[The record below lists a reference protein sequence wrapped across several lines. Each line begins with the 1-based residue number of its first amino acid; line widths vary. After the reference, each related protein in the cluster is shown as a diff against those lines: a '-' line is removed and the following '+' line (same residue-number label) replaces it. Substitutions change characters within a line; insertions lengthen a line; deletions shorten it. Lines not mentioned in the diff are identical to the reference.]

1 MKVLFVVSSCCTP
14 RISPKRIY
22 TGYDYIVSDIAEK
35 LGSICQ
41 VEIYSLNPCPENSH
55 IGGVAVKS
63 CVNYKRL
70 LKKIRFGDI
79 VRYVKIFFR
88 ALPYIKDAIKSV
100 LWYIQVEDIDDLIKR
115 NDYDILNSN

>member
-79 VRYVKIFFR
+79 VRYVNELKNDIG
-88 ALPYIKDAIKSV
+88 V
-100 LWYIQVEDIDDLIKR
+100 LAESMNETTSKLEEGNKKVED
-115 NDYDILNSN
+115 